1 MGTTTLVD
9 VKSDVWLIYEE
20 RKSYPYSFAFDY
32 LPNEWFKKN
41 IKQITLEQLQMEKLA
56 LSTLHRYNETIK
68 TFFIFIEESN
78 YTLNTF
84 ADVSPKIAEEYL
96 HYLLVNIEAKATR
109 ALKLA
114 SLKYHLNHG
123 RMLGWSDFPINNLL
137 MGWNTKYFRPK
148 IR

>member
-123 RMLGWSDFPINNLL
+123 RMLGWSDFLSI
-137 MGWNTKYFRPK
+137 TF
-148 IR
+148 